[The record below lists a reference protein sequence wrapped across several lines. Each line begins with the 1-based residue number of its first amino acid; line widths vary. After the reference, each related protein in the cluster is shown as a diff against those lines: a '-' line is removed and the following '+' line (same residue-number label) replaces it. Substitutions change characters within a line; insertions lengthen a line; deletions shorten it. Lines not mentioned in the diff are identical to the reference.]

1 MANKVG
7 RFEVLRKLGEGA
19 QGKVYLARDPHLD
32 RQVAI
37 KTLLHASNNMDTLLK
52 EARIVSKLQHK
63 NIVALF
69 DAGEHEAAAYL
80 VYAFVEGQTL
90 AQLLCDEVT
99 LTPVQAAKIVCGIL
113 EGTSH
118 AHQQGIVHL
127 DLKPSNIMIAEN
139 GQPLIMDFGIAR
151 SITQDSVKNSQINGT
166 PSYIAPEILAGKNAT
181 PSADLFSL
189 GVILHELVTGK
200 LVGDAQKTEHT
211 KTDSISE
218 TSTASN
224 QHIDEQLDGIILK
237 ATAKKPED
245 RFSTAEAMQIAL
257 QDYLSPAHSELKLID
272 THGTLDFLLRRM
284 RSKSDFPVL
293 ASTISEIN
301 RIVDDD
307 SASAN
312 LLTQCILQDFAL
324 TNKLL
329 KLVNTVTY
337 GQFGGQINTISKAVV
352 ILGFESV
359 RNVAMTLILL
369 DFLQNKA
376 QVSQLKDDV
385 LASFFSGIVAVQF
398 SAGLNIR
405 DAEEA
410 MICSMF
416 RNLGKLLASFYFFEE
431 SQQVAR
437 LVEQGE
443 SEDSAAIQVL
453 GISYNELGIGVA
465 KSWSFPPRLIIGMR
479 KVAGD
484 KIAKPQGEL
493 DNLSVT
499 VNLAHEL
506 CAIASHGHAL
516 DKAKALKQLVRRYE
530 DAINTS
536 EQQLRKTMENGMGEL
551 AARAKVVG
559 IDLAHS
565 LLMKRVKVWIGA
577 KSEVVADKKPL
588 EPDSLAGITQ
598 LGMEIE
604 SQSERVGEIPKIT
617 PEAMLTEGIQE
628 ITNTL
633 VEDHKLNDIIQMVL
647 ETMYRAMGFNRTLFL
662 VRDVKAHKMVARF
675 GFGQDADAVL
685 PKFRFSLDF
694 TADVFHLAMS
704 KGADLMIEDIAAEN
718 IVGKIPSWYR
728 QAVSSQSFMLLPV
741 VVNSKPVGIFY
752 ADMGQA
758 NTMLVSPKQLSLLRT
773 LRNQAV
779 LAIKQKS

>member
-1 MANKVG
+1 MANKIG

-37 KTLLHASNNMDTLLK
+37 KTLLHASNHMDTLLT
-52 EARIVSKLQHK
+52 E
-63 NIVALF
+63 
-69 DAGEHEAAAYL
+69 
-80 VYAFVEGQTL
+80 
-90 AQLLCDEVT
+90 
-99 LTPVQAAKIVCGIL
+99 AKIVCGIL

-139 GQPLIMDFGIAR
+139 GQPLIMDFGIAL
-151 SITQDSVKNSQINGT
+151 SITQDAVKNSQINGT

-200 LVGDAQKTEHT
+200 LASDAQDIERT
-211 KTDSISE
+211 KTDITSE
-218 TSTASN
+218 PSAASN
-224 QHIDEQLDGIILK
+224 EPVDEQLEGIILK
-237 ATAKKPED
+237 ATAKNPED
-245 RFSTAEAMQIAL
+245 RFSSAEAMQIAL
-257 QDYLSPAHSELKLID
+257 QDFLSPAHTEHKLTD

-301 RIVDDD
+301 KVVDDD

-312 LLTQCILQDFAL
+312 QLTQCILQDFAL

-352 ILGFESV
+352 ILGFEAV

-385 LASFFSGIVAVQF
+385 LAAFFAGIVAAQF

-437 LVEQGE
+437 LVEQGA
-443 SEDSAAIQVL
+443 SEDKAAIQVL
-453 GISYNELGIGVA
+453 GISYNELGIGIA

-479 KVAGD
+479 KLTGD
-484 KIAKPQGEL
+484 KIAKPHGEL

-499 VNLAHEL
+499 VNLAHDL
-506 CAIASHGHAL
+506 CAIASHGHVA
-516 DKAKALKQLVRRYE
+516 DKAKALKQLVKRYE

-559 IDLAHS
+559 VDIAHS
-565 LLMKRVKVWIGA
+565 LLMKRVNVWIGA
-577 KSEVVADKKPL
+577 KSEIVAGKKPA
-588 EPDSLAGITQ
+588 ESDSLAGITQ
-598 LGMEIE
+598 LGMEIKSPNE
-604 SQSERVGEIPKIT
+604 SVGEILKID

-647 ETMYRAMGFNRTLFL
+647 ETMHRAMGFNRTLFL

-675 GFGQDADAVL
+675 GFGQDTDVVL

-694 TADVFHLAMS
+694 SADVFHLAMS

-718 IVGKIPSWYR
+718 IAGKIPSWHR
-728 QAVSSQSFMLLPV
+728 RAVSAQSFMLLPV
-741 VVNSKPVGIFY
+741 MVNSKPVGLFY

-758 NTMLVSPKQLSLLRT
+758 NTMQVSPKQLSLLRT

-779 LAIKQKS
+779 LAIKQKN

>member
-1 MANKVG
+1 MANKIG

-19 QGKVYLARDPHLD
+19 QGKVYLARDPHLN

-37 KTLLHASNNMDTLLK
+37 KTLLHASDNMDALLT

-90 AQLLCDEVT
+90 AQLLCDEIT
-99 LTPVQAAKIVCGIL
+99 LAPVQAAKIVCGIL
-113 EGTSH
+113 EGASH

-200 LVGDAQKTEHT
+200 RARDAQETAHKKTN
-211 KTDSISE
+211 IVSE
-218 TSTASN
+218 LSAASN
-224 QHIDEQLDGIILK
+224 KYVDEQLEGIILK
-237 ATAKKPED
+237 ATAKNPED
-245 RFSTAEAMQIAL
+245 RFSNAEAMQMAL
-257 QDYLSPAHSELKLID
+257 QDYLNPAHTEHKLTD

-301 RIVDDD
+301 KVVDDD

-352 ILGFESV
+352 ILGFEAV

-385 LASFFSGIVAVQF
+385 LAAFFAGIVAAQF
-398 SAGLNIR
+398 SSELNIR

-443 SEDSAAIQVL
+443 SEDKAAIQVL
-453 GISYNELGIGVA
+453 GISYNELGIGIA

-479 KVAGD
+479 KLTGD
-484 KIAKPQGEL
+484 KIAKPHGEL

-499 VNLAHEL
+499 VNLAHDL
-506 CAIASHGHAL
+506 CAIASHGHVV
-516 DKAKALKQLVRRYE
+516 DKAKALKQLVKRYE
-530 DAINTS
+530 DAINIS
-536 EQQLRKTMENGMGEL
+536 EQQLRKAMENGMGEL

-559 IDLAHS
+559 VDLAQS
-565 LLMKRVKVWIGA
+565 LLMKRVNVWIGA
-577 KSEVVADKKPL
+577 KSEVVAGKKTAK
-588 EPDSLAGITQ
+588 PDSLAGITQ

-604 SQSERVGEIPKIT
+604 RPYESVGEILKID

-647 ETMYRAMGFNRTLFL
+647 ETMHRAMGFNRTLFL

-694 TADVFHLAMS
+694 SADVFHLAMS

-741 VVNSKPVGIFY
+741 MVNSKPVGLFY

-758 NTMLVSPKQLSLLRT
+758 NTMQVSPKQLSLLRT

-779 LAIKQKS
+779 LAIKQKN

>member
-1 MANKVG
+1 
-7 RFEVLRKLGEGA
+7 
-19 QGKVYLARDPHLD
+19 
-32 RQVAI
+32 
-37 KTLLHASNNMDTLLK
+37 
-52 EARIVSKLQHK
+52 
-63 NIVALF
+63 
-69 DAGEHEAAAYL
+69 
-80 VYAFVEGQTL
+80 
-90 AQLLCDEVT
+90 
-99 LTPVQAAKIVCGIL
+99 
-113 EGTSH
+113 
-118 AHQQGIVHL
+118 
-127 DLKPSNIMIAEN
+127 
-139 GQPLIMDFGIAR
+139 
-151 SITQDSVKNSQINGT
+151 
-166 PSYIAPEILAGKNAT
+166 
-181 PSADLFSL
+181 
-189 GVILHELVTGK
+189 
-200 LVGDAQKTEHT
+200 
-211 KTDSISE
+211 
-218 TSTASN
+218 
-224 QHIDEQLDGIILK
+224 
-237 ATAKKPED
+237 
-245 RFSTAEAMQIAL
+245 
-257 QDYLSPAHSELKLID
+257 
-272 THGTLDFLLRRM
+272 M

>member
-1 MANKVG
+1 MANKIG

-37 KTLLHASNNMDTLLK
+37 KTLLHASNHMDTLLT

-90 AQLLCDEVT
+90 AQLLCDEIT
-99 LTPVQAAKIVCGIL
+99 LAPVQAAKIVCGIL
-113 EGTSH
+113 EGASH

-200 LVGDAQKTEHT
+200 LARDAQKTERT
-211 KTDSISE
+211 KTDSTSE
-218 TSTASN
+218 PSVASN
-224 QHIDEQLDGIILK
+224 EPVDEQLEGIILK
-237 ATAKKPED
+237 ATAKNPED
-245 RFSTAEAMQIAL
+245 RFSTAEAMQMAL
-257 QDYLSPAHSELKLID
+257 QDYLSPAHTGHKLTN

-301 RIVDDD
+301 KVVDDD

-337 GQFGGQINTISKAVV
+337 GQFGGQINTISKAVA
-352 ILGFESV
+352 ILGFETV

-376 QVSQLKDDV
+376 QVSQHKDDV
-385 LASFFSGIVAVQF
+385 LASFFAGIVAAQF

-443 SEDSAAIQVL
+443 SEDKAAIQVL
-453 GISYNELGIGVA
+453 GISYNELGIGIA

-479 KVAGD
+479 KLAGD
-484 KIAKPQGEL
+484 KIAKPHGEL

-499 VNLAHEL
+499 VNLAHDL
-506 CAIASHGHAL
+506 CAIASHGHVA
-516 DKAKALKQLVRRYE
+516 DKAKALKQLVKRYE

-559 IDLAHS
+559 VDIAHS
-565 LLMKRVKVWIGA
+565 LLMKRVNVWIGA
-577 KSEVVADKKPL
+577 KSEIVAGKKPA
-588 EPDSLAGITQ
+588 ESDSLAGITQ
-598 LGMEIE
+598 LGMEIKSPNE
-604 SQSERVGEIPKIT
+604 SVGEILKID

-628 ITNTL
+628 ITITL

-647 ETMYRAMGFNRTLFL
+647 ETMHRAMGFNRTLFL

-675 GFGQDADAVL
+675 GFGQDTDVVL

-694 TADVFHLAMS
+694 SADVFHLAMS

-718 IVGKIPSWYR
+718 IAGKIPSWHR
-728 QAVSSQSFMLLPV
+728 QAVSAQSFMLLPV
-741 VVNSKPVGIFY
+741 MVNSKPVGLFY

-758 NTMLVSPKQLSLLRT
+758 NTMQVSPKQLSLLRT

-779 LAIKQKS
+779 LAIKQKN

>member
-37 KTLLHASNNMDTLLK
+37 KTLLHASNNMDILLK

-69 DAGEHEAAAYL
+69 DAGEHEAVAYL

-113 EGTSH
+113 EGASH

-151 SITQDSVKNSQINGT
+151 SIPQDSVKNSQINGT
-166 PSYIAPEILAGKNAT
+166 TSYIAPEILAGKNAT

-189 GVILHELVTGK
+189 GVILRELVTSK
-200 LVGDAQKTEHT
+200 LAGDVQKTERT

-257 QDYLSPAHSELKLID
+257 QDYLSPAHSELKLVD

-443 SEDSAAIQVL
+443 SEDNAAIQVL

-484 KIAKPQGEL
+484 KVAKPQGEL

-506 CAIASHGHAL
+506 FAIANHGHAV
-516 DKAKALKQLVRRYE
+516 DKAKELKQLVRRYE

-551 AARAKVVG
+551 VARAKVVG

-604 SQSERVGEIPKIT
+604 SQSESVGEIPKVT

-675 GFGQDADAVL
+675 GFGQDTDAVL

>member
-1 MANKVG
+1 MANKIG

-37 KTLLHASNNMDTLLK
+37 KTLLHASNHMDTLLT

-90 AQLLCDEVT
+90 AQLLCDEMT

-139 GQPLIMDFGIAR
+139 GQPLIMDFGIAL
-151 SITQDSVKNSQINGT
+151 SITQDAVKNSQINGT

-200 LVGDAQKTEHT
+200 LASDAQDIERT
-211 KTDSISE
+211 KTDITSE
-218 TSTASN
+218 PSAASN
-224 QHIDEQLDGIILK
+224 EPVDEQLEGIILK
-237 ATAKKPED
+237 ATAKNPED
-245 RFSTAEAMQIAL
+245 RFSSAEAMQIAL
-257 QDYLSPAHSELKLID
+257 QDFLSPAHTEHKLTD

-301 RIVDDD
+301 KVVDDD

-312 LLTQCILQDFAL
+312 QLTQCILQDFAL

-337 GQFGGQINTISKAVV
+337 GQFGGQINTISKAVA
-352 ILGFESV
+352 ILGFETV

-385 LASFFSGIVAVQF
+385 LASFFAGIVAAQF

-443 SEDSAAIQVL
+443 SEDKAAIQVL
-453 GISYNELGIGVA
+453 GISYNELGIGIA

-479 KVAGD
+479 KLAGD

-493 DNLSVT
+493 DTLTVT
-499 VNLAHEL
+499 VNLAHDL
-506 CAIASHGHAL
+506 CAIASHGHVA
-516 DKAKALKQLVRRYE
+516 DKAKALKQLVKRYE

-559 IDLAHS
+559 VDIAHS
-565 LLMKRVKVWIGA
+565 LLMKRVNVWIGA
-577 KSEVVADKKPL
+577 KSEIVAGKKPA
-588 EPDSLAGITQ
+588 ESDSLAGITQ
-598 LGMEIE
+598 LGMEIKSPNE
-604 SQSERVGEIPKIT
+604 SVGEILKID

-647 ETMYRAMGFNRTLFL
+647 ETMHRAMGFNRTLFL

-675 GFGQDADAVL
+675 GFGQDTDVVL

-694 TADVFHLAMS
+694 SADVFHLAMS

-718 IVGKIPSWYR
+718 IAGKIPSWHR
-728 QAVSSQSFMLLPV
+728 QAVSAQSFMLLPV
-741 VVNSKPVGIFY
+741 MVNSKPVGLFY

-758 NTMLVSPKQLSLLRT
+758 NTMQVSPKQLSLLRT

-779 LAIKQKS
+779 LAIKQKN